1 MNPRC
6 SNCPLP
12 KDRPC
17 LALQDICD
25 RMGDPEMRSRYAAYA
40 DDYWTAHRSMIE
52 AARAAAA
59 VANDPPVGFP
69 GVSLGGCCSG

>member
-1 MNPRC
+1 
-6 SNCPLP
+6 
-12 KDRPC
+12 
-17 LALQDICD
+17 
-25 RMGDPEMRSRYAAYA
+25 MGDPEMRSRYAAYA